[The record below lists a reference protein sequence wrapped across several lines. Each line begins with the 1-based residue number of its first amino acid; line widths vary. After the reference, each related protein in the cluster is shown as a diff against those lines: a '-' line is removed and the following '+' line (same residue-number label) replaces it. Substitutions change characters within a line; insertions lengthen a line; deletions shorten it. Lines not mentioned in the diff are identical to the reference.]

1 MLTKLSKTQRAVLI
15 CVVERHCGGWL
26 PNGILQRCVPRSAYS
41 AERLRLYGLLFVRR
55 TRYAYGWRKSWRP
68 TPMGWLMFRGLCVE
82 AASGDTITR
91 VIRDWDLA
99 KKKGGAS

>member
-15 CVVERHCGGWL
+15 CVVERHAGGWL
-26 PNGILQRCVPRSAYS
+26 PNGILQRCVPRSGYS

-55 TRYAYGWRKSWRP
+55 TRYPYGWRKSWKP
-68 TPMGWLMFRGLCVE
+68 TTLGWLVYQGLRVE

-91 VIRDWDLA
+91 VIRDWDRA
-99 KKKGGAS
+99 KKEGVVS

>member
-1 MLTKLSKTQRAVLI
+1 MLTNLSKTQRAVLI

-26 PNGILQRCVPRSAYS
+26 PNGILQRCVPRSGYG

-68 TPMGWLMFRGLCVE
+68 TTLGWLVFRGLCVE
-82 AASGDTITR
+82 AASGDTKTR
-91 VIRDWDLA
+91 MNRDWHIA
-99 KKKGGAS
+99 KKEGVVS